1 MIYYYL
7 KDDFVETERYNYYDM
22 RWNIINNEWLDDD
35 ELKEPKAAAAI
46 AKKIV
51 NVPASEVRWRYQS
64 VYSLIMPCAG
74 RY

>member
-1 MIYYYL
+1 
-7 KDDFVETERYNYYDM
+7 M

-46 AKKIV
+46 AKNIV
-51 NVPASEVRWRYQS
+51 NVPASDVSWRYQS
-64 VYSLIMPCAG
+64 VYSLIVPCTG